1 MMIILKIPVFRIEI
15 VNRLKVDFDCDDDDD
30 ENVEHEKLKQ
40 RVISLLLCGLKD
52 FA

>member
-1 MMIILKIPVFRIEI
+1 MIILKIPVFRIEI
-15 VNRLKVDFDCDDDDD
+15 TNRLKVDFDCDDD